1 MVESEAKTVASA
13 VSEAES
19 ADSKC
24 CGSRQPNPV
33 PSAAKAAATLCDG
46 ADVADCR
53 CLTKTSGNILV
64 SFAGKIGLYAAT
76 GVELSLSR
84 THVAR
89 GGREKTQNAQKTLR
103 NKGNLHETAMSTAAT
118 PSLSSHDCLTECSSR
133 RGKGGGGRARQV
145 RRPAAAAGRSEGRG
159 GESATTWRCGG
170 GRAQGRLLRRLHVP
184 PSLRLSSRRTTLC
197 NERSERLAFPY
208 CRDRP

>member
-1 MVESEAKTVASA
+1 MLRVPPAQPSSECKAAP
-13 VSEAES
+13 
-19 ADSKC
+19 
-24 CGSRQPNPV
+24 Q
-33 PSAAKAAATLCDG
+33 AAKAAATLCDG
-46 ADVADCR
+46 ADCR

-64 SFAGKIGLYAAT
+64 SFAGKIGLYEAS
-76 GVELSLSR
+76 GVEPSLSR

-89 GGREKTQNAQKTLR
+89 GGREKTRNAQKTLR

-145 RRPAAAAGRSEGRG
+145 RRPAAA
-159 GESATTWRCGG
+159 TTWRCGG

-208 CRDRP
+208 RRDRP

>member
-1 MVESEAKTVASA
+1 MVKLEAKTVASA

-118 PSLSSHDCLTECSSR
+118 PSLSSHDCLTVCSSR
-133 RGKGGGGRARQV
+133 RGKGGGRARQV
-145 RRPAAAAGRSEGRG
+145 RRPAAAGKSEGEGRVCDNV
-159 GESATTWRCGG
+159 AVR
-170 GRAQGRLLRRLHVP
+170 GRAGTGPTASSTSR
-184 PSLRLSSRRTTLC
+184 PSLPTSLVATHDSL
-197 NERSERLAFPY
+197 
-208 CRDRP
+208 